1 MGNFNDAVFC
11 LQVAS
16 AENARWRRVATRRI
30 YLVGGGGG
38 DGGEYRDGVGG
49 PPRWPPERKGKEGVG
64 PRRER

>member
-1 MGNFNDAVFC
+1 
-11 LQVAS
+11 VAS
-16 AENARWRRVATRRI
+16 AENARWRRVATGRI

-49 PPRWPPERKGKEGVG
+49 PPRWPPERKEGKEGVG